1 MENYVTGTDKISDL
15 PDDSLTHI
23 LSYLSTR
30 EAVQTCIFSKR
41 WRSTWTSLPVLR
53 FDYGNFV
60 PEATKRKHKESMVKF
75 VKFVRGVLQN
85 RERLLSLDTFEFCG
99 HAPQDPCYCAD
110 LFSSECILLAL
121 KFNPLAFSVC
131 ACRQV
136 ILDCI
141 EPIFT
146 CASLESI
153 SLECASVSPD
163 AKFLDLTAVN
173 LPHLKLL
180 ELHSANVD
188 DNFFKILFS
197 GCPVLEELKLC
208 YCILHASLLSSE
220 VLTSLVLK
228 CCSFQNKLVISTPNL
243 VHIDIYHAQS
253 DGVRLSM
260 ETMTSLR
267 AAHIQC
273 LTVHVNDTVKCSKG
287 LLNLHVSSTFGISA
301 HTLKS
306 DQRKVTRNGFPNC
319 SNFQNL
325 TSLQLGC
332 SDLSHLFNSIPLFLH
347 KSPNLEK
354 LSLQVFPKN
363 IWLNTKEKSIE
374 EEWRD
379 AKSRYEKWRDALL
392 QLKHLE
398 VVEIV
403 NCKERME
410 IVNKLVEELSSFLKS
425 TEIKIVNVQTSK

>member
-1 MENYVTGTDKISDL
+1 MENNVTGTDKISDL
-15 PDDSLTHI
+15 TDDILTHI

-41 WRSTWTSLPVLR
+41 WRSTWASVPVLR

-60 PEATKRKHKESMVKF
+60 PEATKRMHKESMVKF
-75 VKFVRGVLQN
+75 VKFVRGVIQN
-85 RERLLSLDTFEFCG
+85 REKSLSLDTFEFRW
-99 HAPQDPCYCAD
+99 HAAHDPCHCAD

-131 ACRQV
+131 ACRRV

-141 EPIFT
+141 EPIFA
-146 CASLESI
+146 CSSLESI
-153 SLECASVSPD
+153 SLECASLSSD
-163 AKFLDLTAVN
+163 DKFLNLTAVK

-188 DNFFKILFS
+188 DNFFKMLFS
-197 GCPVLEELKLC
+197 GCPVLEELKL
-208 YCILHASLLSSE
+208 YSCILHASLLSSE

-228 CCSFQNKLVISTPNL
+228 RCSFQNKLVISTPNL

-267 AAHIQC
+267 AARIQC

-306 DQRKVTRNGFPNC
+306 DQRKKVTRKGFPNC
-319 SNFQNL
+319 SNFKNL
-325 TSLQLGC
+325 KSLQLGC
-332 SDLSHLFNSIPLFLH
+332 SDLNHMFNSVPLFLH

-354 LSLQVFPKN
+354 LSLQIFPKN
-363 IWLNTKEKSIE
+363 IWLNMKEKSIE

-425 TEIKIVNVQTSK
+425 TEIKIVN